1 MLSVQ
6 HRTKALLS
14 LAVLLAASAA
24 TAAVGNLESYHL
36 RHDFS
41 TGARVF
47 IGGPNCPTDFI
58 ADTSTDS
65 MAVVGPNGPGSA
77 MHVGNC
83 AGQLAING
91 VQVNSNDSSS
101 TKTTDL
107 ALNTNAWTLAMSFRP
122 GNVEKGMLFSIGRLN
137 GGKSSGR
144 IAITVCSSSDPSKL
158 YLQEFYRGAD
168 AYVPEKGNAVELTGL
183 GNMTNGFHTL
193 VMVYSP
199 SDKTITPYVDGT
211 KKTVFTL
218 SSKTT
223 TSRAVGNA
231 FHYGSFPS
239 ITGEVTGFS
248 RSYTNND
255 VAFYDTRFYFGAFSD
270 ADAAAYAALYPADR
284 MGSPFRPN
292 AYIEA
297 GATNTV
303 SDARNITTPVSY
315 VDTGYIAKKGTEF
328 ALDFQ
333 YLDCAT
339 IQQYAFGIW
348 NGDANSTPTVDGLT
362 HCFYINTNKGFAFT
376 KFSGTSADWHAITA
390 NNAADRIRR
399 IVTVKNKDTSDTGS
413 TATIL
418 AWSDRST
425 RTTAS
430 TTRPHAVDAK
440 RSTYLFAINASDTAK
455 RFTKAR
461 IYSFE
466 ADEGGSPALFLAP
479 ATNDVGEAGFLNI
492 IDGSFHGDGNK
503 NNNPERTL
511 RFYDGVGRASDY
523 KYENNTLYA
532 KLYAI
537 SGDNGTVSIAGG
549 SASASAE
556 GWVPHSGTLALTAVP
571 DSGFSFDCWEGDTWV
586 IADGFSATDA
596 TIEVST
602 PYAAQLLA
610 TFKRDPSLTVPAGGT
625 IVWSAG
631 EWTSAG
637 VAVPAPVSGSATVN
651 VTGEA
656 TLTLDG
662 TASLGSIVVNGESG
676 AKLTLATASGAAFN
690 IENLVLSGGV
700 SLVVPAGT
708 LTEGASFGTITSS
721 DPGGVLVIDVPE
733 GESFTNETTTIS
745 GGSNLQVWKTG
756 AGTLTM
762 TKVNSGFGGNNV
774 TSLVVKAGVVRQG
787 TPNNAT
793 CGANGS
799 RIVVEDGAQFDVNGT
814 GNTVYYYFTISGS
827 GPDGLGAISNK
838 KTVSNVY
845 GTAYL
850 MRDIE
855 LADDAAIGGTSY
867 VSLKWGDWAAGMVV
881 MNGHTLMLTNT
892 TVYAGNRTYVG
903 EGRIEI
909 GGGAA
914 LSFYQHNSSASNCV
928 VTVYGNLN
936 QNAGG
941 FTAVKS
947 LIFENGASFW
957 SKATTGHPT
966 TIVFDTYA
974 PNMSYTGSELTGPI
988 VQLGDAQHLT
998 PTLDLS
1004 RFCTNGVEVVF
1015 AAGQTTFQPGA
1026 TVSVKLGDRVIGD
1039 QDGKK
1044 IASWSVRPQG
1054 VKFVCGDEGRNCM
1067 FAAESDGLYIYRGF
1081 SVFLY

>member
-6 HRTKALLS
+6 HRTKAHLS

-65 MAVVGPNGPGSA
+65 MAVVGPNGPDSA

-83 AGQLAING
+83 AGQLSING

-183 GNMTNGFHTL
+183 GNMTNAFHTL

-199 SDKTITPYVDGT
+199 SDKTITPYVDGA

-239 ITGEVTGFS
+239 ITGDVTGFS

-255 VAFYDTRFYFGAFSD
+255 VAFYDMRFYFGAFSD

-328 ALDFQ
+328 VLDFQ

-390 NNAADRIRR
+390 NNAADRVRR

-425 RTTAS
+425 MATAS
-430 TTRPHAVDAK
+430 ITKPHSVDAI
-440 RSTYLFAINASDTAK
+440 RSTYLFAVSANGTPK

-466 ADEGGSPALFLAP
+466 ADENGAP
-479 ATNDVGEAGFLNI
+479 AAFFAPDMDNGEAGFRNI

-523 KYENNTLYA
+523 KYEGNTLYA
-532 KLYAI
+532 KLYAT
-537 SGDNGTVSIAGG
+537 SGENGTVSIAGG
-549 SASASAE
+549 SAAASAE
-556 GWVPHSGTLALTAVP
+556 GWVPHSGTLTLTAVP
-571 DSGFSFDCWEGDTWV
+571 DSGFSFDCWEGDTWA
-586 IADGFSATDA
+586 IADGFSTTDA

-602 PYAAQLLA
+602 SYAVQLRA
-610 TFKRDPSLTVPAGGT
+610 TFRRDASLTIPAGGT
-625 IVWSAG
+625 VVWSTG
-631 EWTSAG
+631 EWTAAG
-637 VAVPAPVSGSATVN
+637 VAVPAPVSGTAMVN

-662 TASLGSIVVNGESG
+662 TASLGSIAVNGGSG
-676 AKLTLATASGAAFN
+676 AKLTLVTAADAAFN
-690 IENLVLSGGV
+690 IGNLVLSGGV
-700 SLVVPAGT
+700 SLEVPAET
-708 LTEGASFGTITSS
+708 LTEGATFGTITSS

-762 TKVNSGFGGNNV
+762 TKVNFGFGGNNV
-774 TSLVVKAGVVRQG
+774 TSLVVKAGIVRQG

-814 GNTVYYYFTISGS
+814 GNTVYYDFTISGS

-867 VSLKWGDWAAGMVV
+867 VSLKFGDWVAGNIV
-881 MNGHTLMLTNT
+881 MNGHALALTNA

-947 LIFENGASFW
+947 LVFENGASFW

-966 TIVFDTYA
+966 TIVSDTYA

-1004 RFCTNGVEVVF
+1004 RFCTNGVDVVF

-1026 TVSVKLGDRVIGD
+1026 TVSVKLGDRTIGD

-1044 IASWSVRPQG
+1044 VASWSVRPQG

-1067 FAAESDGLYIYRGF
+1067 FAAEADGLYIYRGF
-1081 SVFLY
+1081 SIFLY